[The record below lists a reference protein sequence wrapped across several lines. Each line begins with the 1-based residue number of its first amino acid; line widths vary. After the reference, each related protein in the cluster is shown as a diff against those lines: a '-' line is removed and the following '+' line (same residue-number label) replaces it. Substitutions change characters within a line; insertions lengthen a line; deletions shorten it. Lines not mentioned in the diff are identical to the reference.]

1 MRYFEIKFITNGDT
15 MYQDI
20 CESNSKLTAI
30 KAAMDKCDKPFN
42 LEDKDFEIKIK
53 EVSKQS

>member
-20 CESNSKLTAI
+20 CESNSKLTAV
-30 KAAMDKCDKPFN
+30 KAAMDICDKHLN
-42 LEDKDFEIKIK
+42 LEDKEFEMKVK